1 MNLVAQQAK
10 LIDIVLCFAM
20 ADPAQDA
27 RKDEEL
33 RELNRR
39 FEDILKRCEV
49 QPKEDGD
56 SFPDWYRRPEQGIPT
71 WLSQESPLTQ
81 QQQQP
86 DRLASVVASF
96 EWPSRGGFNWSVCLP
111 TSGK

>member
-1 MNLVAQQAK
+1 
-10 LIDIVLCFAM
+10 M
-20 ADPAQDA
+20 ADPSQDA

-56 SFPDWYRRPEQGIPT
+56 SFPDWYRPPEQGVAIDAAT
-71 WLSQESPLTQ
+71 AAARSP
-81 QQQQP
+81 
-86 DRLASVVASF
+86 RI
-96 EWPSRGGFNWSVCLP
+96 RGGQLRVAIPRWL
-111 TSGK
+111 

>member
-1 MNLVAQQAK
+1 
-10 LIDIVLCFAM
+10 M
-20 ADPAQDA
+20 ADPSQDA

-56 SFPDWYRRPEQGIPT
+56 SFPDWYRPPEQGIPT